1 MRHTRGNYT
10 EDPMKHASQLIGSLA
25 RELDRILGTQVSG
38 LGESD
43 RRHHKQRFSA
53 YKNAVHWYLAE
64 IPQDKLFKEKGTK
77 FTHKQASEGI
87 GSPSRLQKVLERVQ
101 PDYGQR
107 RGYI

>member
-64 IPQDKLFKEKGTK
+64 IPQDKLFKEKGTNLH
-77 FTHKQASEGI
+77 TSNI
-87 GSPSRLQKVLERVQ
+87 
-101 PDYGQR
+101 
-107 RGYI
+107 